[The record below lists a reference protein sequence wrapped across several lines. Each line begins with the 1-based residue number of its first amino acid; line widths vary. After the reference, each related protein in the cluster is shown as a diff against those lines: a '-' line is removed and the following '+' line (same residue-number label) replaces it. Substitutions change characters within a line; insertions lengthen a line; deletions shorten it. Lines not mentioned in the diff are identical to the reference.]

1 MAQLFKVSMYLT
13 DIGNTFDSQNRED
26 YLHYCLGDELV
37 ADHIK
42 FECADIGEW
51 DDELPINYLN
61 CPEEEFEKY
70 FKENINE
77 T

>member
-1 MAQLFKVSMYLT
+1 MAQLFKLSMYLT
-13 DIGNTFDSQNRED
+13 DINDTFDSQNLED

-37 ADHIK
+37 VDHVK
-42 FECADIGEW
+42 LECADVGEW

-70 FKENINE
+70 FKED
-77 T
+77 